1 MMSLKKLKKLDKWK
15 IKEKVVGQKKK
26 KLSAAGEQYMKVLK
40 NSWDLNIKK

>member
-26 KLSAAGEQYMKVLK
+26 LSAAGEQYMKVLK
-40 NSWDLNIKK
+40 NSRDLNIKK